1 MNNDA
6 DKTQAIHMNQQ
17 NHSHNC
23 NGDCCSHSHTSNLE
37 GDGVHSLE
45 SLIINSKERA
55 FLMEFVKYNYL
66 PVSRFI
72 MSSSIEEEA
81 RLVSLAPVY
90 IIAIDDS
97 METVKEIGSVLSEL
111 EKKGVIS
118 LDYDILLHDY
128 DYTQYTNSIL
138 FSFFKETVIEGK
150 KNPGFLFDTAEI
162 ELGSIALTEFG
173 ERVSENIASFAD

>member
-6 DKTQAIHMNQQ
+6 DKTQAIHKNQQ

-45 SLIINSKERA
+45 ALIINSQEKA

-72 MSSSIEEEA
+72 MSSSVEEFI
-81 RLVSLAPVY
+81 SNSGKSNGLAT
-90 IIAIDDS
+90 D
-97 METVKEIGSVLSEL
+97 
-111 EKKGVIS
+111 
-118 LDYDILLHDY
+118 
-128 DYTQYTNSIL
+128 
-138 FSFFKETVIEGK
+138 
-150 KNPGFLFDTAEI
+150 GF
-162 ELGSIALTEFG
+162 G
-173 ERVSENIASFAD
+173 NIYLAQQGDRQI